1 MNHHLPVRSLRVLL
15 VVFFLLTMST
25 VGVLLSVESRTSQPG
40 PSGEPAGAI
49 ESEGS
54 VPASADAGA
63 TDGRGA
69 AGRESG
75 GETLEP
81 INAPVPGA
89 RRLIL
94 VIGDGMGAA
103 QLQAASLYK
112 TGREDGLVLQ
122 SLPVRAN
129 VATGSASDRITDSAA
144 AGTALATAVKVQ
156 NGVIGLRLPGD
167 GSDLVSI
174 TGELKEDGWAIGLVT
189 TAFTTHATPAAFGA
203 HAASRTDYDDIA
215 RDYLTGLRPE
225 LILGGG
231 GYGMDPGTVA
241 ESGYTVVR
249 DAEALERES
258 MRAAPGGKIA
268 GLFGEG
274 YLPYIHDGRP
284 GNIPSLVDMAEAAVD
299 FLARDDEG
307 FFLMIEGARI
317 DHAGH
322 ANDIERLIPEVLEL
336 DAVVEMLLTHP
347 RLQEETLLVV
357 TADHETG
364 GLAVGENRGRGVIP
378 QVTWSTRRHT
388 DAEVPLHAAGVGAE
402 ALADVVDNTLLRGAM
417 IAALGPPPEG
427 EVVVEAATPAFPA
440 E

>member
-1 MNHHLPVRSLRVLL
+1 
-15 VVFFLLTMST
+15 MST
-25 VGVLLSVESRTSQPG
+25 VGVLLSVEGRSSRPG
-40 PSGEPAGAI
+40 PSAE
-49 ESEGS
+49 
-54 VPASADAGA
+54 
-63 TDGRGA
+63 TA
-69 AGRESG
+69 AVRESG
-75 GETLEP
+75 GETPEP
-81 INAPVPGA
+81 IDPPVPGA

-103 QLQAASLYK
+103 QLQAASLYE
-112 TGREDGLVLQ
+112 TGGEEGLVLQ
-122 SLPVRAN
+122 SLPVRAD
-129 VATGSASDRITDSAA
+129 VATGSASHRITDSAA

-174 TGELKEDGWAIGLVT
+174 TGELKEHGWAIGLVT

-203 HAASRTDYDDIA
+203 HAASRNDYAAIA

-231 GYGMDPGTVA
+231 GYGMDPAAVA
-241 ESGYTVVR
+241 EAGYAVVR

-284 GNIPSLVDMAEAAVD
+284 GDIPSLVDMAEAAVD

-336 DAVVEMLLTHP
+336 DAVVEMLLKHP
-347 RLQEETLLVV
+347 ELQEETLLVV

-364 GLAVGENRGRGVIP
+364 GLAVTGNRGRGVIP
-378 QVTWSTRRHT
+378 QVKWSTNGHT
-388 DAEVPLHAAGVGAE
+388 DTEVPLYAAGVGAG

-417 IAALGPPPEG
+417 IAALEPPA
-427 EVVVEAATPAFPA
+427 EVEVLVEAATPAFLR